1 MDAPFYDPLDS
12 DLAHIRALANHPTHL
27 TAAPRGMA
35 MGVTG
40 FPLPIA

>member
-12 DLAHIRALANHPTHL
+12 DLARMRTLANHPSYR

-35 MGVTG
+35 MGVPG
-40 FPLPIA
+40 FPLPMA